1 MNNTLDEPEV
11 NWSNVALDLTQDL
24 QTRLDAFSHLD
35 QKASEELCCL
45 AISQFSMSEISIL
58 AKMLEALTEL
68 PDLDPMIHLKI
79 AQAFAESTIHCTKTG
94 PILESLCKRG
104 PQLPTPCRIDS
115 ILLLLPHQPENALKF
130 FKQVINQPDLDCAF
144 RYVSILRLEQLRL
157 EGIRDIILESV
168 DNHPELCPWVYKTF
182 REMLRREFPE
192 YNPASINI
200 ELLEFILGRLNLEQ
214 LSKILTHFD
223 ITEPSQITHFLYDS
237 LFSFVQTSTNA
248 SRYRILGC
256 QYLLGPL
263 LGELTQREEREL
275 VQQFLV
281 TFAVDEELD
290 TNIRADAADVL
301 QRLGDSESK
310 VVALRMLGEL
320 GGGETK
326 TVFENTQNVHVQAI
340 EESATHIL
348 EHLSSLKTLHIA
360 GQPITLEYIKK
371 KLCNILQPPDSIHG
385 CTYCENYP
393 NVWKENWTPGWEVD
407 VNHCSDECLE
417 AHRLV
422 VKLVESLQRIE
433 LDRVLYTH
441 YNMTLERLLIKLW
454 TYIQNSKDDREALE
468 ERLLQEL
475 EEMAGTC
482 SSGFASRLANTL
494 SGFGDFL
501 VGISWESQIAA
512 NLTGRLNAA
521 ARNLADPD
529 VSLFAS
535 GMYKDHLVDLSLNPK
550 LYVELENSVKGD
562 LGSAET
568 VTREQIRT
576 QYLSTVKSLQ
586 ELLEEFSE
594 QVLVEMTVASSEN
607 RQRFGLFFRSH
618 IAKIREEMYKE
629 FKDHMD
635 DTDFDLYMRRA
646 LMVYDGLKAS

>member
-1 MNNTLDEPEV
+1 
-11 NWSNVALDLTQDL
+11 
-24 QTRLDAFSHLD
+24 
-35 QKASEELCCL
+35 
-45 AISQFSMSEISIL
+45 
-58 AKMLEALTEL
+58 
-68 PDLDPMIHLKI
+68 
-79 AQAFAESTIHCTKTG
+79 
-94 PILESLCKRG
+94 
-104 PQLPTPCRIDS
+104 
-115 ILLLLPHQPENALKF
+115 
-130 FKQVINQPDLDCAF
+130 
-144 RYVSILRLEQLRL
+144 
-157 EGIRDIILESV
+157 
-168 DNHPELCPWVYKTF
+168 
-182 REMLRREFPE
+182 
-192 YNPASINI
+192 
-200 ELLEFILGRLNLEQ
+200 
-214 LSKILTHFD
+214 
-223 ITEPSQITHFLYDS
+223 
-237 LFSFVQTSTNA
+237 
-248 SRYRILGC
+248 
-256 QYLLGPL
+256 
-263 LGELTQREEREL
+263 
-275 VQQFLV
+275 
-281 TFAVDEELD
+281 
-290 TNIRADAADVL
+290 
-301 QRLGDSESK
+301 
-310 VVALRMLGEL
+310 
-320 GGGETK
+320 
-326 TVFENTQNVHVQAI
+326 
-340 EESATHIL
+340 
-348 EHLSSLKTLHIA
+348 
-360 GQPITLEYIKK
+360 
-371 KLCNILQPPDSIHG
+371 
-385 CTYCENYP
+385 
-393 NVWKENWTPGWEVD
+393 
-407 VNHCSDECLE
+407 
-417 AHRLV
+417 
-422 VKLVESLQRIE
+422 
-433 LDRVLYTH
+433 
-441 YNMTLERLLIKLW
+441 MTLERLLIKLW

-550 LYVELENSVKGD
+550 LYVELEHSVKGD